1 MCVCTRNCLCCKCV
15 CVCVTC
21 ITYCVCC
28 CVRYAPTPHLDY
40 PSSLYLHIYIW
51 LCMRVCAWNGWH
63 CMRCCTCIQTCLCQ
77 CLCEAQPSNTLQHT
91 ATCCNAL
98 YHTVTH
104 CSILPHTTE
113 PCNALQHTMHCNT
126 YTFGAT
132 LRHASYCNAL
142 QGTAFAHNPCNFHVK
157 IESWKRVKE
166 SRKGRL

>member
-1 MCVCTRNCLCCKCV
+1 MCTRNCLCCKCV

-28 CVRYAPTPHLDY
+28 CVRYAPPPHLDY

-51 LCMRVCAWNGWH
+51 ICMRVCAWNGWH

-113 PCNALQHTMHCNT
+113 PCNALQHTHIWRNPPARIILQCTTRHCICT
-126 YTFGAT
+126 QWMQF
-132 LRHASYCNAL
+132 
-142 QGTAFAHNPCNFHVK
+142 PCQDRVL
-157 IESWKRVKE
+157 KRCQRVA
-166 SRKGRL
+166 KGRL